1 MGPEACRNAAPL
13 KGAGIMIFL
22 NRIQTYILIQC
33 LMGLALVL
41 AIFTGTILL
50 VDVVEQLRTVGGDVE
65 LSPFEAVRLSLMK
78 LPGLIEQ
85 TLPFAI
91 LIAAMIAYSR
101 LNKRSELSVI
111 RASGVSA
118 WQFLAPIMLLALVLG
133 FLSMMVLNPLGARLA
148 SDFEQSRN
156 ALLVTGGVRVDSSRT
171 DVRLR
176 QGDGNSQIVI
186 FADSVDDTGQIF
198 EDVKML
204 EEGRVYENGRPTDR
218 YEFVRRIDAETA
230 RIVDGFWQISNLI
243 ENVPGQPPER
253 MDSLAIPTDLD
264 PDRLLDRFTSPNTI
278 GFWSL
283 PGFINQTSRAG
294 LDASRFAVRLFGL
307 TATPVFYMAMG
318 LIGALVC
325 LRLSRLG
332 GTSTLVAI
340 GSLAAIGVFFIMQF
354 SSSLGSSGA
363 LPPVIAAW
371 SPALFA
377 LFTSLAV
384 LAYREDG

>member
-1 MGPEACRNAAPL
+1 M
-13 KGAGIMIFL
+13 FL
-22 NRIQTYILIQC
+22 TRIQRYILVQC
-33 LMGLALVL
+33 LTGLALVL
-41 AIFTGTILL
+41 AVFTGTILL

-65 LSPFEAVRLSLMK
+65 LSPFEAVQLSLMK

-111 RASGVSA
+111 RASGISA
-118 WQFLAPIMLLALVLG
+118 WQFLTPIMVLSVVMG
-133 FLSMMVLNPLGARLA
+133 FIAMMLLNPLGARLA

-156 ALLVTGGVRVDSSRT
+156 SLLIAGGVRLDSSRN

-198 EDVKML
+198 QDVKML
-204 EEGRVYENGRPTDR
+204 EEGRVYRDGRATDR
-218 YEFVRRIDAETA
+218 YEFVRRIDAEQA
-230 RIVDGFWQISNLI
+230 RIVDGFWQIETLI

-253 MDSLAIPTDLD
+253 MESLAIPTDLD

-278 GFWSL
+278 GFWTL
-283 PGFINQTSRAG
+283 PGFISQTSRAG
-294 LDASRFAVRLFGL
+294 LDSSRFAVRLFSL
-307 TATPVFYMAMG
+307 TAVPVFYMAMG

-363 LPPVIAAW
+363 LPPIVAAW

-377 LFTSLAV
+377 LFASLAV